1 MRASR
6 KQYFKGSVAVA
17 TLLSVAL
24 AGCGGG
30 GDSGGD
36 ATASSSPATQTPV
49 DTPVAQPGAP
59 AGNAPAGNA
68 PLGTPGATPAGAP
81 KNTLALACEGC
92 SPSVALSYSGSGVG
106 IWRAKNDTASSAD
119 VPVQIA
125 GLTGQDLTLVFT
137 NTTGSELTMQ
147 GISLTA
153 GSSSSMRQSM
163 RRGRDADARV
173 HGGHD
178 EQIMEFNRT
187 GWQQYARQGAAPRFS
202 VVAPVQWAV
211 NDTRNWY
218 SADGTTRA
226 ATLVRQATASDGVTV
241 NYWVETAESTPQKV
255 SSAHLDALVAGFSNA
270 GGIYDMLK
278 SVGGPL
284 WGPHQYGSSMIASE
298 GQPVDI
304 VILNFDRNAQPYGK
318 LGYFWSQNAFLKT
331 SRPDSNES
339 VSLYLD
345 AETLY
350 LGGEPGREDIL
361 LAMAHEGM
369 HLQNFYRRS
378 VLAGGQYG
386 FNVWLEEMT
395 AMMMED
401 FASLRVNDGYNNIRD
416 NRFIDYIG
424 YKGGNLNCNLLR
436 FTGFGTNCES
446 YSVSGS
452 LGGFLNRQLGLDFY
466 KDLLSRT
473 SHADS
478 VAVLDAAIRNAK
490 PASSLADEVLR
501 WSTTS
506 GSLMPAAGSP
516 AGYGYPART
525 DGGFTLP
532 VIDPSLYTGIRTL
545 ATAVPD
551 MLQPYATFPVVR
563 QAVRGTYNETVK
575 LPAGMTLTV
584 VVH

>member
-6 KQYFKGSVAVA
+6 KQYFNGSMVVA
-17 TLLSVAL
+17 TLLSAAL

-30 GDSGGD
+30 GDGD
-36 ATASSSPATQTPV
+36 APASSSPAVQSPV
-49 DTPVAQPGAP
+49 DTPVAQPGVAG
-59 AGNAPAGNA
+59 GNAPAG
-68 PLGTPGATPAGAP
+68 TPGAAPVGPP

-92 SPSVALSYSGSGVG
+92 PPSAALSYSGSGVG
-106 IWRAKNDTASSAD
+106 IWRTRNDTASTAD
-119 VPVQIA
+119 VPVQIS

-137 NTTGSELTMQ
+137 NTTGSELAMQ

-153 GSSSSMRQSM
+153 SGSSSMLHSMLQ
-163 RRGRDADARV
+163 GRNADAGA
-173 HGGHD
+173 HGSHD
-178 EQIMEFNRT
+178 EQIMEFNRS
-187 GWQQYARQGAAPRFS
+187 GWQQYARKGAAPRYS
-202 VVAPVQWAV
+202 VAAPVQWAV

-218 SADGTTRA
+218 NTDGTTRA
-226 ATLVRQATASDGVTV
+226 ATLVRQATTSDGVTV
-241 NYWVETAESTPQKV
+241 NYWVETAENTAQKV
-255 SSAHLDALVAGFSNA
+255 SPALLDALVAGFSNA

-284 WGPHQYGSSMIASE
+284 WGPHQYGSSMIAS
-298 GQPVDI
+298 GSQPVDI
-304 VILNFDRNAQPYGK
+304 VILNFDRNAQPYGTV
-318 LGYFWSQNAFLKT
+318 GYFWSQNAFLK
-331 SRPDSNES
+331 SSLPNSNES

-350 LGGEPGREDIL
+350 LGGQPGKDDVL
-361 LAMAHEGM
+361 LTMAHEGM

-378 VLAGGQYG
+378 VLAGGQYA
-386 FNVWLEEMT
+386 FDVWLEEMT

-401 FASLRVNDGYNNIRD
+401 FASTRINAGYNNIRD

-424 YKGGNLNCNLLR
+424 YKGGNLNCNLLS
-436 FTGFGTNCES
+436 FTGFGPKCES
-446 YSVSGS
+446 YSVSGA
-452 LGGFLNRQLGLDFY
+452 LGGFLNRQLGLGFY
-466 KDLLSRT
+466 KDLLART
-473 SHADS
+473 SHTDS
-478 VAVLDAAIRNAK
+478 SAVLDAAVKNAK
-490 PASSLADEVLR
+490 PASSLADQVLR

-506 GSLMPAAGSP
+506 GSLMPAAVSP

-532 VIDPSLYTGIRTL
+532 VIDPSLYTGSRTL

-551 MLQPYATFPVVR
+551 KLQPYATFPVVR

-584 VVH
+584 VAH